1 MGSGAAHLA
10 VGLRRGFVRVW
21 LLATLL
27 LLAPAWGQDFPVEVE
42 MLGPARPMARS
53 LRWQPPPVKCLLCGE
68 TTTPGLCS
76 CHFLVDQEF
85 GERLLT
91 EIRRDAQEFHP
102 RLVYHGGLELR
113 VVSQARLDELGGEPV
128 FGLYEEGR
136 IWLSQALSRREAYA
150 VLAHEFG
157 HAWHFQE
164 NPAFASQP
172 ERLREGFADW
182 LALQL
187 VQARPDPLARIRL
200 LEQRLEPYRSGLASL
215 LRLEEQA
222 GREAVLARV
231 APGF

>member
-1 MGSGAAHLA
+1 MR
-10 VGLRRGFVRVW
+10 VGL
-21 LLATLL
+21 LAALI

-42 MLGPARPMARS
+42 MLGPARPLARPLARS
-53 LRWQPPPVKCLLCGE
+53 LRWQPPPVQCRLCGE

-76 CHFLVDQEF
+76 CHFRVDQEF
-85 GERLLT
+85 GERLLAQV
-91 EIRRDAQEFHP
+91 RQDAQELDP
-102 RLVYHGGLELR
+102 RLVYRGGLEVR

-128 FGLYEEGR
+128 YGLYEEGR
-136 IWLSQALSRREAYA
+136 IWLSQALTRREAYA

-182 LALQL
+182 VALQL
-187 VQARPDPLARIRL
+187 VQARPDPSARVRL
-200 LEQRLEPYRSGLASL
+200 LEQRQEPYRSGLATM
-215 LRLEEQA
+215 LRLEEQG

-231 APGF
+231 APRY